1 MLTEDTNRED
11 ANGEDANRK
20 MPTNRSPAKVGKHC
34 EPFFVFEKLNL
45 TKSRMANYQQKS
57 SMSLPVTD
65 RANTIGFEIR
75 TNSFVDISRQPASD
89 MKVID

>member
-1 MLTEDTNRED
+1 
-11 ANGEDANRK
+11 
-20 MPTNRSPAKVGKHC
+20 
-34 EPFFVFEKLNL
+34 
-45 TKSRMANYQQKS
+45 MANYQQKS